1 LGKAVTIALDAMGG
15 DDAPAMVVRGADI
28 ARQRY
33 RDVRYLLFGDEKRIE
48 PLFARF
54 RKLRE
59 ICTIRHTEDMVS
71 SDAKPSAA
79 LRGGRNSSMRLAI
92 NAVAE
97 DEAQGIV
104 SAGNT
109 GALLVMAKFV
119 LKTLPGIDRPAMA
132 SYMPTLRGE
141 TLVLD
146 LGANV
151 ECSAKNLVEF
161 AVMGEAFARATHGLV
176 EPSVG
181 ILNVGE
187 EELKGVSAV
196 REAAMILSK
205 SGLPIKFL
213 GFVEG
218 DDIPSGTV
226 DVTVTDGFTGNVALK
241 MAEGTARLYTDF
253 LGRAF
258 RSSWRTRLG
267 YLMARPALKQLRLR
281 MDPRRYNGA
290 VFLGLNGVTVKSH
303 GGTDA
308 FGFANAVGLA
318 VELARQDI
326 NARIRDD
333 LAGLDLEPA
342 TDRTAA
348 AG

>member
-1 LGKAVTIALDAMGG
+1 MGTALTISLDAMGG
-15 DDAPAMVVRGADI
+15 DDAPAMVVRGVNI

-33 RDVRYLLFGDEKRIE
+33 HDARYLLFGDEKRLE
-48 PLFARF
+48 PLLTKF
-54 RKLRE
+54 RKLRDV
-59 ICTIRHTEDMVS
+59 CTIHHTDEVVTA
-71 SDAKPSAA
+71 DAKPSAA
-79 LRGGRNSSMRLAI
+79 LRSGRQSSMRLAI
-92 NAVAE
+92 NAVVE
-97 DEAQGIV
+97 GNAQGVV

-109 GALLVMAKFV
+109 GALMAMAKFV

-151 ECSAKNLVEF
+151 ECSAKNLIEF
-161 AVMGEAFARATHGLV
+161 AVMGEAFARTTRGLQ
-176 EPSVG
+176 EPTVG

-187 EELKGVSAV
+187 EELKGVTAV
-196 REAAMILSK
+196 KEAAAVLSK

-213 GFVEG
+213 GFIEG

-226 DVTVTDGFTGNVALK
+226 DVAVTDGFTGNVALK
-241 MAEGTARLYTDF
+241 TAEGTARLYTDF
-253 LGRAF
+253 LGQAF

-290 VFLGLNGVTVKSH
+290 VFLGLNGVAVKSH

-318 VELARQDI
+318 IELAREDI
-326 NARIRDD
+326 NASIRED
-333 LAGLDLEPA
+333 LARLNLEPS
-342 TDRTAA
+342 TEKAA
-348 AG
+348 VG